1 MKIRTDFVTNSSSSS
16 FVLAFTDEDSI
27 KNELLKTFDD
37 DTMEYF
43 PIVYEDIQYTEPL
56 TKEEIIHKMREYHF
70 WYIKY
75 DMYMRYFSVTKKK
88 GETPLDR
95 RTWEALPKTQKAIK
109 EKIDEEIKEFEE
121 KIKDK
126 NHIVEI
132 SYSDHDNSEL
142 EHGIMPYSPNCVM
155 IFNNH

>member
-27 KNELLKTFDD
+27 SNELLKTFDE

-43 PIVYEDIQYTEPL
+43 SIVYQDIKDTEPL

-75 DMYMRYFSVTKKK
+75 DMYMRYFSTTKRR
-88 GETPLDR
+88 GETPLNR
-95 RTWEALPKTQKAIK
+95 REWDALPSSQKAIQN
-109 EKIDEEIKEFEE
+109 EIDKTIKEFEE
-121 KIKDK
+121 KIRGKDY
-126 NHIVEI
+126 IVEI

-142 EHGIMPYSPNCVM
+142 EHGIMPHSPSCVM